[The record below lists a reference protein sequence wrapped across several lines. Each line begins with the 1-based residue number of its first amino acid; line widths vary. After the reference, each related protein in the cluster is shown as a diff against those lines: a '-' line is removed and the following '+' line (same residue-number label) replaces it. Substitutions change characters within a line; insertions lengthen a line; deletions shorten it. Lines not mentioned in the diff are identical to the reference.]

1 MRVSDAGLRFIA
13 GHEISL
19 PANGVIPD
27 KYLRPYNDPSQFA
40 TIAIGHLIARR
51 PVNEADR
58 AQWGVLTQQQAFDL
72 FRQDIKKFEDAVN
85 AGVKVPITQNAFNS
99 LVSFS
104 FNVGIGAFQKSTLL
118 RKLNAGDYKGAAG
131 EFAKW
136 NKSAGR
142 VLAGLTRRRKE
153 EAELFLRS
161 DPGGAATIEI
171 PKPTS
176 QPVNRVELQR
186 GPSSKFNRAEWLHP
200 EFKRRLESLYDV
212 VPFTV
217 TSGGRST
224 HRQAELY
231 RLFKQGRGNPANP
244 PGTSWHEYNPE
255 SDDPW
260 TLAQAADIEPKA
272 GFTDADL
279 HREGKQFGLWFPIR
293 KEPWHLQPWPETESS
308 RRTVGQGLGPL
319 PEVEEEVNEE
329 EDMIKYGLITPQ
341 GGGPIFGVFV
351 VPEEMEL
358 SDGQVLEPGMVAKIG
373 FTNGNILEA
382 LVEGG
387 YVRTGQKLIQLSP
400 DEWERIPHVGNV

>member
-13 GHEISL
+13 GHEGSR
-19 PANGVIPD
+19 N
-27 KYLRPYNDPSQFA
+27 KPYNDPSGFC
-40 TIAIGHLIARR
+40 TVGVGHLIGRR
-51 PVNEADR
+51 RCTQADYD
-58 AQWGVLTQQQAFDL
+58 QWGTLTDQQVLDL
-72 FRQDIKKFEDAVN
+72 FREDIKRFEDPVN
-85 AGVKVPITQNAFNS
+85 VAVKVPITQNQFDA

-104 FNVGIGAFQKSTLL
+104 FNVGVGAFQKSTLL
-118 RKLNAGDYKGAAG
+118 KKLNAGDYKGAAS

-161 DPGGAATIEI
+161 DPGGAETIEI
-171 PKPTS
+171 PKSTPSPQPT
-176 QPVNRVELQR
+176 PRVELQR
-186 GPSSKFNRAEWLHP
+186 GPSSKFGRAEWLHP
-200 EFKRRLESLYDV
+200 EFKRRLEALYDV

-231 RLFKQGRGNPANP
+231 RLFKAGKGNPANR
-244 PGTSWHEYNPE
+244 PGTSWHEYEPDG
-255 SDDPW
+255 SM
-260 TLAQAADIEPKA
+260 LAEAADIEPKA

-279 HREGKQFGLWFPIR
+279 HREGKRFGIHFPVA
-293 KEPWHLQPWPETESS
+293 KEAWHAQPVEAESS